1 MKRIITISILSVAM
15 LIGCTKVQKEP
26 TVGTFTNSES
36 ESVKQTGITGNI
48 DDTEILSLLDEE
60 EVTISGI
67 YGKFEKGTDHVIRGS
82 EDNKREFSGKLKD
95 ITNIQTLEENG
106 KTLVYLLANVEGQ
119 FFKTTSP
126 CGIQAIIEKDSDDK
140 LYISSTTLL
149 EDMLPDITPS
159 VPFEIDYIF
168 EPSGTEPTTIMFKLN
183 GKEYEANKE
192 LYTTIDGAVTEYDP
206 YTDGRDGGG
215 TYHITVPLS
224 KDYIQSLK
232 LDYSNVFNHTVI
244 EYTNIRM
251 IATLKNG
258 LKIYGRPKIFYV
270 LASDFYNLEKPAD
283 YWVFEDLEYWNL
295 DSKRKK

>member
-1 MKRIITISILSVAM
+1 MKRIITISLLSVAIL

-26 TVGTFTNSES
+26 TTSAFTNSKK
-36 ESVKQTGITGNI
+36 ESVKQTSATGNI
-48 DDTEILSLLDEE
+48 GDTEILSLLDEE

-67 YGKFEKGTDHVIRGS
+67 YGKFEKGTMNVIRGD
-82 EDNKREFSGKLKD
+82 ENNEREFSGKLKN
-95 ITNIQTLEENG
+95 ISNIQKLDENG
-106 KTLVYLLANVEGQ
+106 KTIVYVLANVEGQ
-119 FFKTTSP
+119 FFKTINP
-126 CGIQAIIEKDSDDK
+126 CGIQAIIEKDSEDK

-159 VPFEIDYIF
+159 VQFEIDYIF
-168 EPSGTEPTTIMFKLN
+168 EPSGTEPTTIMFKLS
-183 GKEYEANKE
+183 GKEYEADKE
-192 LYTTIDGAVTEYDP
+192 LYTIDGAVTEYDP

-215 TYHITVPLS
+215 TYHIIVPLS
-224 KDYIQSLK
+224 KDYIQSLE

>member
-168 EPSGTEPTTIMFKLN
+168 EPSGTEPTAIMFELS
-183 GKEYEANKE
+183 GKEYEANKQ
-192 LYTTIDGAVTEYDP
+192 LYTIEGAITEYDAAIN
-206 YTDGRDGGG
+206 GRDGGG
-215 TYHITVPLS
+215 TYFISIPLT
-224 KDYIQSLK
+224 KEYIQSLE

-270 LASDFYNLEKPAD
+270 LSSASRSLEKLAD
-283 YWVFEDLEYWNL
+283 YWVFEDLEYWSL